1 MRPTGGARA
10 ASVREPTMHHDTF
23 ADTVAGAAHGGCA
36 EPGGIVDLTDTAGSA
51 ACRRCGQPA
60 RWWHLDRVDAAGC
73 QSALKVD
80 PL

>member
-1 MRPTGGARA
+1 
-10 ASVREPTMHHDTF
+10 MHHDTF

-60 RWWHLDRVDAAGC
+60 RWWHLDRVEGESVKTYSGLSCDACGEC
-73 QSALKVD
+73 DGVLPD
-80 PL
+80 EGR